1 MDKTTDG
8 EDHQRDTTGGTD
20 DETALEVVRL
30 RDIEHLDWSTIAD
43 RTGLSG
49 SQLRSLYYR
58 GHGLTGIDELVRAV
72 PDVSAPSTTKFN
84 SLRDAIASL
93 ARLRVTDVYVA
104 YSSKPGNAKVRIE
117 QSAQQTKAR
126 LGVLVLAAPEQ
137 LDASRSGV
145 APLLGVGRMESIAF
159 IAEEAG
165 EWQVVGVLANRTSSL
180 PDRLT
185 ALGANVDLER
195 VGPQPLD
202 DGAWLRERFEEW
214 LAESGYPSEED
225 ERHKKTREEFANRLL
240 DLDRLAAGDLDV
252 PEFRRLAVGNYGG
265 PGSQSHIMRYL
276 RDGGTEGE
284 RRLAK
289 TLHYLLAGDGTEA
302 QRLTTILTDVE
313 WKIPGLAESLA
324 TKCLAVKYPDRW
336 IPFFVYRSGAGAG
349 KQDVIRVLRLPALDE
364 QGKTPGD
371 LAVESNNVIRA
382 RLDALL
388 PGDPWGQMSFA
399 WWMRGWAPTSSLSE
413 ELLLPQAWLDE
424 VEALTE
430 NKPQVIFYGPPGTG
444 KTFVARR
451 LARSWADASNVT
463 TVQFHPS
470 YAYEDFVQ
478 GFRPIQTD
486 EGGVGFELRDGP
498 LMRLAQRARDSGERC
513 VLIIDEINRGNIAKV
528 FGELYYLLEY
538 RDDAIELQYG
548 DSFSVPENLIIVGT
562 MNTADRSIALLD
574 AALRRRFHFV
584 PFFPDEWPIEGL
596 LQRWLEANNPAMAWI
611 ADVVDHANRLLGDRH
626 LQIGPS
632 HFMVDDLD
640 EVLLGQIWRYSILP
654 YVEEH
659 FFDDPDRVAD
669 FDLDTLRNALAADT
683 VTEVE
688 TDGDAAS
695 RIH

>member
-1 MDKTTDG
+1 MSIDTDG
-8 EDHQRDTTGGTD
+8 ESGQSKDSGPTGD
-20 DETALEVVRL
+20 KAALEVVRL
-30 RDIEHLDWSTIAD
+30 RDTEELPWSTITE
-43 RTGLSG
+43 RTGRTG
-49 SQLRSLYYR
+49 SQLRSLYSR
-58 GHGLTGIDELVRAV
+58 GHGLQGVDELVRAV

-84 SLRDAIASL
+84 PLRDTIASL
-93 ARLRVTDVYVA
+93 VGLRVTDVYVA

-126 LGVLVLAAPEQ
+126 LGVLVLASPDQ
-137 LDASRSGV
+137 LDGSRSGV
-145 APLLGVGRMESIAF
+145 APLLGVGRMEAIAF
-159 IAEEAG
+159 IAENDD
-165 EWQVVGVLANRTSSL
+165 EWQVVGVLANRTTSL
-180 PDRLT
+180 PGRLAT
-185 ALGANVDLER
+185 LGAEVDVEL
-195 VGPQPLD
+195 VGAHPID
-202 DGAWLRERFEEW
+202 DDAWLRERFEEW
-214 LAESGYPSEED
+214 LAESGYPSD
-225 ERHKKTREEFANRLL
+225 DDQRHKTMREEFATGLL

-289 TLHYLLAGDGTEA
+289 TLHYLLAGDGSEA
-302 QRLTTILTDVE
+302 ERLTTVLTDVD
-313 WKIPGLAESLA
+313 WKIPGLGESLA
-324 TKCLAVKYPDRW
+324 TKCLAVKHPERW

-349 KQDVIRVLRLPALDE
+349 KQDVIRVLRLGPLDE
-364 QGKTPGD
+364 QSKTVGE
-371 LAVESNNVIRA
+371 LAVESNEVIRA
-382 RLDALL
+382 RLEPLL
-388 PGDPWGQMSFA
+388 PGDPWGQMLFA
-399 WWMRGWAPTSSLSE
+399 WWMRGWAPTSSLAE
-413 ELLLPQAWLDE
+413 ELLLPQEWLDE

-478 GFRPIQTD
+478 GFRPVPTED
-486 EGGVGFELRDGP
+486 GGVGFDLRDGP

-538 RDDAIELQYG
+538 RDDAIDLQYG
-548 DSFSVPENLIIVGT
+548 DSFSLPENLIIVGT

-584 PFFPDEWPIEGL
+584 PFFPDAWPIEGL
-596 LQRWLEANNPAMAWI
+596 LSRWLEMNNPTMAWV

-632 HFMVDDLD
+632 HFMVEDLD
-640 EVLLGQIWRYSILP
+640 DVLLRQIWRYSIIP

-669 FDLDTLRNALAADT
+669 FELDVLRSAVASGALADA
-683 VTEVE
+683 EV
-688 TDGDAAS
+688 GDDAPS
-695 RIH
+695 HSE

>member
-1 MDKTTDG
+1 MDRATDDEDEPG
-8 EDHQRDTTGGTD
+8 EIAGGTH

-30 RDIEHLDWSTIAD
+30 RDVEHLDWSTIGE

-49 SQLRSLYYR
+49 GQLRSLYYR
-58 GHGLTGIDELVRAV
+58 GHGLQGIDELVRAV
-72 PDVSAPSTTKFN
+72 PNVSAPSNTKFN
-84 SLRDAIASL
+84 PLRDAIASL
-93 ARLRVTDVYVA
+93 VGLRVTDVYVA

-126 LGVLVLAAPEQ
+126 LGVLVMAAPDQ
-137 LDASRSGV
+137 LDASRSAV
-145 APLLGVGRMESIAF
+145 VSLLGVGRMEAIAF

-165 EWQVVGVLANRTSSL
+165 EWQIVGVVANRTTSL
-180 PDRLT
+180 PDRLA
-185 ALGANVDLER
+185 ALGAEVDVER
-195 VGPQPLD
+195 VGPQPVD
-202 DGAWLRERFEEW
+202 DDAWLRERFDEW

-225 ERHKKTREEFANRLL
+225 ERHKALREEFATGLL
-240 DLDRLAAGDLDV
+240 DSNRLAAGDLDV
-252 PEFRRLAVGNYGG
+252 PGFRRLAVGNYGG

-302 QRLTTILTDVE
+302 ERITTVLTDVD
-313 WKIPGLAESLA
+313 WKIPGLGESLA
-324 TKCLAVKYPDRW
+324 TKCLAVKHPERW

-349 KQDVIRVLRLPALDE
+349 KQDVIRVLRLSPLDE
-364 QGKTPGD
+364 RGKTVGE
-371 LAVESNNVIRA
+371 LAVESNELIRS
-382 RLDALL
+382 RLEPLL
-388 PGDPWGQMSFA
+388 PDDPWGQMLFA
-399 WWMRGWAPTSSLSE
+399 WWMRGWAPTSSLAE
-413 ELLLPQAWLDE
+413 ELLLPQEWLDE

-478 GFRPIQTD
+478 GFRPVPAED
-486 EGGVGFELRDGP
+486 GGIGFDLRDGP

-538 RDDAIELQYG
+538 RDDAIDLQYG
-548 DSFSVPENLIIVGT
+548 DSFSLPENLIIVGT

-584 PFFPDEWPIEGL
+584 PFFPDQWPIEGL
-596 LQRWLEANNPAMAWI
+596 LGRWLEMNNPAMAWVS
-611 ADVVDHANRLLGDRH
+611 DVVDHANRLLGDRH

-632 HFMVDDLD
+632 HFMVEDLD
-640 EVLLGQIWRYSILP
+640 DVLLRQIWRYSIIP

-669 FDLDTLRNALAADT
+669 FELDVLRSALPSGT
-683 VTEVE
+683 VS
-688 TDGDAAS
+688 DAEMDDDAPS
-695 RIH
+695 GSE

>member
-1 MDKTTDG
+1 MTSVDGDENDQG
-8 EDHQRDTTGGTD
+8 EDTDAASDATTR
-20 DETALEVVRL
+20 EVVRL
-30 RDIEHLDWSTIAD
+30 RDDERLPWATIAE
-43 RTGLSG
+43 RTGLTG
-49 SQLRSLYYR
+49 SELRAVYYR
-58 GHGLTGIDELVRAV
+58 GHGLQGIDELTRAV
-72 PDVSAPSTTKFN
+72 PDMSATSNTKFN
-84 SLRDAIASL
+84 ALRDAIASL
-93 ARLRVTDVYVA
+93 VGLRASDVYVA

-117 QSAQQTKAR
+117 QSGQQTKAR
-126 LGVLVLAAPEQ
+126 LGVLVMATPDH
-137 LDASRSGV
+137 LDASRSAV
-145 APLLGVGRMESIAF
+145 ASLLAVGRMEAIAF
-159 IAEEAG
+159 IAERDD
-165 EWQVVGVLANRTSSL
+165 EWQLVGLLSTGTSSL

-185 ALGANVDLER
+185 AGGVDVDVER
-195 VGPQPLD
+195 VGAQPLD
-202 DGAWLRERFEEW
+202 DDAWLRERLQEW
-214 LAESGYPSEED
+214 LAESSYPSEED
-225 ERHKKTREEFANRLL
+225 ERHKSMREEFASGLL

-252 PEFRRLAVGNYGG
+252 PEFRRFAVGNYGG

-289 TLHYLLAGDGTEA
+289 TLHYLLAGDGSDAE
-302 QRLTTILTDVE
+302 RLTTVLTDAD
-313 WKIPGLAESLA
+313 WKIPGLGESLA
-324 TKCLAVKYPDRW
+324 TKCLAVKHPDRW

-349 KQDVIRVLRLPALDE
+349 KQDVIRVLRLSPLDE
-364 QGKTPGD
+364 DGKSVGD

-382 RLDALL
+382 TLEPLL
-388 PGDPWGQMSFA
+388 PGDPWGQTQFA
-399 WWMRGWAPTSSLSE
+399 WWMRGWAPSSSLAE
-413 ELLLPQAWLDE
+413 ELLLPQEWLDE

-478 GFRPIQTD
+478 GFRPVAAED
-486 EGGVGFELRDGP
+486 SGVGFELRDGP
-498 LMRLAQRARDSGERC
+498 LMRLAQRARESGERC

-538 RDDAIELQYG
+538 RDDSIDLQYG
-548 DSFSVPENLIIVGT
+548 DSFGLPENLIIVGT

-596 LQRWLEANNPAMAWI
+596 LRRWLDVNNPAMVWV

-640 EVLLGQIWRYSILP
+640 EVLLRQIWRYSIIP

-669 FDLDTLRNALAADT
+669 FALDVLRSALPSEPVTQPAAAD
-683 VTEVE
+683 
-688 TDGDAAS
+688 DAPS
-695 RIH
+695 GS